1 MPTNKISKLIV
12 QIMINTGNLR
22 ASFGEQ
28 IHSWHATEVEWL
40 RLINQTRP
48 TQLDGF
54 FQFISDSVSYLSW
67 GIPIILIFIAIAQK
81 QNFWQVKAVY
91 VLFSVA
97 LASLL
102 SFILKH
108 IIDRVRPFEAYD
120 FLEKLSGGGSP
131 SFPSG
136 HTTAAFALSVGLI
149 LAYPRWYVILPVI
162 LWAILAGYSRM
173 SLGVHYPSDVLAG
186 AALGISAAI
195 VCYKSCAIRPNKAA

>member
-1 MPTNKISKLIV
+1 MADTEYLK
-12 QIMINTGNLR
+12 

-28 IHSWHATEVEWL
+28 IHNWHATEVEWL
-40 RLINQTRP
+40 RVLNQSRP
-48 TQLDGF
+48 TQLDSF

-67 GIPIILIFIAIAQK
+67 GLPIILIIIALIQK
-81 QNFWQVKAVY
+81 QRFGQIKSVY
-91 VLFSVA
+91 VLLSVT

-120 FLEKLSGGGSP
+120 FLEKLSAGGSP

-136 HTTAAFALSVGLI
+136 HTTEAFALSVGLI
-149 LAYPRWYVILPVI
+149 LAYPKWYVIVPAI

-186 AALGISAAI
+186 ILLGVSSAF
-195 VCYKSCAIRPNKAA
+195 VCIKIYKSSVNKKAA

>member
-1 MPTNKISKLIV
+1 MVNSGFPKAALGA
-12 QIMINTGNLR
+12 QIN
-22 ASFGEQ
+22 
-28 IHSWHATEVEWL
+28 SWHATEVEWL
-40 RLINQTRP
+40 RILNQTRP
-48 TQLDGF
+48 TQLDVF

-67 GIPIILIFIAIAQK
+67 GLPVLLILIALAQK
-81 QNFWQVKAVY
+81 QDFWQAKSVY

-97 LASLL
+97 LASLF

-149 LAYPRWYVILPVI
+149 LVYPKWYIIIPAI
-162 LWAILAGYSRM
+162 LWAILAAYSRM

-186 AALGISAAI
+186 ALLGIGTALICVKIYS
-195 VCYKSCAIRPNKAA
+195 SSHSHR

>member
-1 MPTNKISKLIV
+1 MTD
-12 QIMINTGNLR
+12 TGYFK

-28 IHSWHATEVEWL
+28 IQSWHSTEVEWL
-40 RLINQTRP
+40 RIINQARP

-54 FQFISDSVSYLSW
+54 FQFITDSVSYLSW
-67 GIPIILIFIAIAQK
+67 GIPIILIMIALAQK
-81 QNFWQVKAVY
+81 QNFWQMKSVY

-108 IIDRVRPFEAYD
+108 IIDRVRPFETYD
-120 FLEKLSGGGSP
+120 FLEKLSVGGSP

-149 LAYPRWYVILPVI
+149 IAYPKWYIILPAI

-186 AALGISAAI
+186 FLLGVGSAI
-195 VCYKSCAIRPNKAA
+195 ICMRYYKFKERKLKV